1 MEWEGWDPHR
11 GPAPGAVADL
21 FSQHRESQLAQL
33 APLADRMRPRS
44 LEEFQGQE
52 AILGPGRLLRRA
64 IEADRVGNLI
74 LHGPPGVGKTT
85 LARIIA
91 ATTRAHFSSL
101 NAVLAGVKDL
111 RSEVDAAKRR
121 LEQHSLRTLLFI
133 DEVHRF
139 NSAQQDALLPWVEN
153 GTVTLI
159 GATTEN
165 PYFEVNKA
173 LVSRSRL
180 FRMEPLEPPHL
191 QALLERA
198 LADPERGYGRRRIE
212 ISAGAAAHLVD
223 VAGGDARSLLNAL
236 ELAVETTAP
245 VRLGEPS
252 DPGAAPA
259 GVIRIDLAIAEESIQ
274 QRAVLYDKQG
284 DAHFD
289 TISAFI
295 KSLRGSDADA
305 ALFWLAR
312 MVEAGENPRFIFRRM
327 LISAGEDIGLA
338 DPQAMVV
345 VEACAAA
352 FERVGL
358 PEGLYPLAQAALYL
372 ASTEKSNSLL
382 GFFDALKT
390 VKASNRQDVPSHLR
404 DANRDGQAFGDGVG
418 YRYPHAYAEHW
429 VAQQYLPSALQGELF
444 WQPGQLGWEGE
455 RRARMQQRRAAQLAA
470 AAEQEAEQG
479 TVLSGGPEDPVLARW
494 LQRQLGSEGQRLD
507 RLRQRLWQDTA
518 PGRQDRV
525 LILEARSL
533 LWALDP
539 LATSPEGG
547 VVIQLA
553 QGSDRQRL
561 AAQLQALD
569 SLSQP
574 QLVAPQE
581 PQGQGQPPSLD
592 RDQAQKP
599 SQKPSQKH
607 DLMPTSDPAAG
618 AKQGADSAGLQALA
632 RQLEPGQQFEWIA
645 GRHPF
650 RPLVG
655 AALEEAVA
663 DLDRLAARRCQL
675 RLLFSSPAL
684 GPAGALLAGGRSFSA
699 EQTSLVRAAA
709 ACEGAAFSALASGPD
724 LDVLDRTLQERG
736 WTVAWQRWPEA
747 LDLEI
752 GEALL
757 ARWFGP
763 QAAYRQQLQTSL
775 PAADIDALALVLRGL
790 LGQRL
795 PQRLQHQLLI
805 AQRRPRD

>member
-1 MEWEGWDPHR
+1 MS
-11 GPAPGAVADL
+11 DL
-21 FSQHRESQLAQL
+21 FSHHGEQLRQSL

-44 LEEFQGQE
+44 LDDFQGQE
-52 AILGPGRLLRRA
+52 DILGPGRLLRRT
-64 IEADRVGNLI
+64 ITADRVGNLI

-111 RSEVDAAKRR
+111 RVEVDAARQR
-121 LEQHSLRTLLFI
+121 LERHGLRSLLFI

-165 PYFEVNKA
+165 PFFEVNKA

-180 FRMEPLEPPHL
+180 FRLQPLQPHHL
-191 QALLERA
+191 QQLLERA
-198 LADPERGYGRRRIE
+198 LSDRERGYGNLQVQ
-212 ISAGAAAHLVD
+212 ISPEAAHHLVD

-236 ELAVETTAP
+236 ELAVETT
-245 VRLGEPS
+245 EP
-252 DPGAAPA
+252 DDD
-259 GVIRIDLAIAEESIQ
+259 GVIAIDLAIAEESIQ

-295 KSLRGSDADA
+295 KSLRGSDPDA

-382 GFFDALKT
+382 GFFDALKS
-390 VKASNRQDVPSHLR
+390 VKASSRQQVPAHLR
-404 DANRDGQAFGDGVG
+404 DANRDGKAFGDGVG

-429 VAQQYLPSALQGELF
+429 VAQQYLPTALQGQVF
-444 WQPGQLGWEGE
+444 WQPGPLGWEGE
-455 RRARMQQRRAAQLAA
+455 RRLQLQQRRAAQLAA
-470 AAEQEAEQG
+470 AAEHEAELG
-479 TVLSGGPEDPVLARW
+479 EVLSSGPEDPALERW
-494 LQRQLGSEGQRLD
+494 LQRQLGSEGERLD
-507 RLRQRLWQDTA
+507 LLRHRLWEDA
-518 PGRQDRV
+518 PLQRHDRV

-539 LATSPEGG
+539 LRHCAEGG
-547 VVIQLA
+547 VLIQA
-553 QGSDRQRL
+553 AGGGDSERL
-561 AAQLQALD
+561 TAQLQVLD
-569 SLSQP
+569 DLRRPRLSSATLQSL
-574 QLVAPQE
+574 
-581 PQGQGQPPSLD
+581 
-592 RDQAQKP
+592 
-599 SQKPSQKH
+599 
-607 DLMPTSDPAAG
+607 PAA
-618 AKQGADSAGLQALA
+618 
-632 RQLEPGQQFEWIA
+632 LEPGEQFEWLA

-650 RPLVG
+650 RDLQG
-655 AALEEAVA
+655 TELRKAVQCLSA
-663 DLDRLAARRCQL
+663 LAAPNARL
-675 RLLFSSPAL
+675 RLLFSAPAL
-684 GPAGALLAGGRSFSA
+684 GPAAALLTRPELPPALRQLLEPVLQA
-699 EQTSLVRAAA
+699 EAEWMTTTPEPL
-709 ACEGAAFSALASGPD
+709 ALASLLEGSGWQLREQCWLEP
-724 LDVLDRTLQERG
+724 LELPLSAGLIERWLG
-736 WTVAWQRWPEA
+736 AEA
-747 LDLEI
+747 DYRHQLSS
-752 GEALL
+752 LL
-757 ARWFGP
+757 APRSIAELRRGLVALTGVRLP
-763 QAAYRQQLQTSL
+763 QQLQHRL
-775 PAADIDALALVLRGL
+775 L
-790 LGQRL
+790 LGE
-795 PQRLQHQLLI
+795 
-805 AQRRPRD
+805 RRNAPDQPGR

>member
-1 MEWEGWDPHR
+1 M
-11 GPAPGAVADL
+11 ADL
-21 FSQHRESQLAQL
+21 FSHHRESQLAQL

-64 IEADRVGNLI
+64 IQADRVGNLI

-121 LEQHSLRTLLFI
+121 LEHHSLRTLLFI

-180 FRMEPLEPPHL
+180 FRMEALGPTHL

-198 LADPERGYGRRRIE
+198 LADPERGYGRRRVE
-212 ISAGAAAHLVD
+212 ITAEAAAHLVD

-245 VRLGEPS
+245 VPLGEPNS
-252 DPGAAPA
+252 AEALDPAASAGEPSGPGAAPA

-390 VKASNRQDVPSHLR
+390 VKASNQQDVPSHLR

-455 RRARMQQRRAAQLAA
+455 RRSRLQQRRAAQLAA
-470 AAEQEAEQG
+470 AAEQDAEQG

-507 RLRQRLWQDTA
+507 QLRQRLWQDTA
-518 PGRQDRV
+518 PRRQDRV

-539 LATSPEGG
+539 LAACPEGG

-553 QGSDRQRL
+553 QGSDRERL
-561 AAQLQALD
+561 QAQLQVLD

-574 QLVAPQE
+574 HLVVPQE
-581 PQGQGQPPSLD
+581 PQSLE
-592 RDQAQKP
+592 P
-599 SQKPSQKH
+599 VPN
-607 DLMPTSDPAAG
+607 PTSGLAAEAQAPTDP
-618 AKQGADSAGLQALA
+618 AGLQALG
-632 RQLEPGQQFEWIA
+632 RQLEAGQQFEWIA

-650 RPLVG
+650 RPLG
-655 AALEEAVA
+655 GEALVTAVA
-663 DLDRLAARRCQL
+663 DLDQLAARRCQL

-684 GPAGALLAGGRSFSA
+684 GPAGALLAGGRSFKGR
-699 EQTSLVRAAA
+699 ETSLIQAAA
-709 ACEGAAFSALASGPD
+709 AIEGAAFSALAGGPN
-724 LDVLDRTLQERG
+724 LDELERALRARG
-736 WTVAWQRWPEA
+736 WTVAWQRWPEP

-752 GEALL
+752 GEPLL

-775 PAADIDALALVLRGL
+775 PAAEVDALAQLLRGL

-805 AQRRPRD
+805 AQRGTCD

>member
-198 LADPERGYGRRRIE
+198 LADPERGYGRRRVE
-212 ISAGAAAHLVD
+212 ISAEAVAHLVD

-245 VRLGEPS
+245 MPLGEPS

-518 PGRQDRV
+518 PRRQDRV

-539 LATSPEGG
+539 LAASPEGG

-574 QLVAPQE
+574 QLVAHQE

-618 AKQGADSAGLQALA
+618 AVQGADPAGLQALA

-709 ACEGAAFSALASGPD
+709 ACEGAAFSALAGGPD
-724 LDVLDRTLQERG
+724 LQALDRVLQERS
-736 WTVAWQRWPEA
+736 WTVAWQRWPEP

-805 AQRRPRD
+805 AQRRSRD